1 MSEPIDTNQ
10 ETTTTSIATNNHHHQ
25 QQQQQHADKTL
36 IQYIQDV
43 ILQIKKDHV
52 QCNLKS
58 IFNYLKQQ
66 HADYAAVQ
74 ELNEK
79 ELMKQLEMGVRDG
92 ILSRKFGGNNSSSNS
107 NNNGGTRSVS
117 GESVVVARHRT
128 AIQLISPQTNEAF
141 KLPNVCVLNF
151 NNDNDMYAYL
161 DEYKKLINEM
171 VSVLIK
177 VVFSLSKKRSSSLNE
192 ICKYLHENYRFE
204 TIGNKETTSVHNGD
218 DSMGRLKACVKYL
231 FKKHEKIFLVKCD
244 ADLGDEQRC
253 LHDDEKGKYCLNPGY
268 IEQKIKSEENAQRAL
283 QAAAAK
289 AVLVQKSPT
298 TPLKQE

>member
-1 MSEPIDTNQ
+1 MSIDTN
-10 ETTTTSIATNNHHHQ
+10 HQ
-25 QQQQQHADKTL
+25 QQQQQLADKTL
-36 IQYIQDV
+36 IQYIQGV

-58 IFNYLKQQ
+58 IFNYLKKQ

-79 ELMKQLEMGVRDG
+79 ELMKQLELGVRDG
-92 ILSRKFGGNNSSSNS
+92 ILSRKFGGSSNNSTSNS
-107 NNNGGTRSVS
+107 NGGTRSLS
-117 GESVVVARHRT
+117 GESMVVVARHRT
-128 AIQLISPQTNEAF
+128 SIHLISPQTNETF

-151 NNDNDMYAYL
+151 NNDSDMYAYL

-204 TIGNKETTSVHNGD
+204 TIGNNETTPSVVYNGD
-218 DSMGRLKACVKYL
+218 DSMARLKACVKYL
-231 FKKHEKIFLVKCD
+231 FKKHEKIFLVKSE

-253 LHDDEKGKYCLNPGY
+253 LHEDEKGKYCLNPGY

-289 AVLVQKSPT
+289 AALTQKTPT
-298 TPLKQE
+298 PPLKQE